1 MTPRLRTLSTTG
13 LLLVLTT
20 APAPVS
26 YASSAPPRLSA
37 ASASLALRVAPPTAS
52 YAVEPRPAESRAG
65 SSAGVG
71 RPRPG
76 EKAPAI
82 REELDPGVPE
92 VPDIPVAPE
101 TGVDAGVRPD
111 VAPEPSQHAAPP
123 SSSSEPLWHVFS
135 LGSGLVLIGL
145 GLGLAFLGLRVRRG

>member
-1 MTPRLRTLSTTG
+1 MTPRLRTLSTAG

-20 APAPVS
+20 APAPLS
-26 YASSAPPRLSA
+26 YASPAPPHSSA
-37 ASASLALRVAPPTAS
+37 ASASLALHVAPPTAS

-76 EKAPAI
+76 EEAPAI
-82 REELDPGVPE
+82 RAELDPGVPD

-101 TGVDAGVRPD
+101 TGADTDLRPD
-111 VAPEPSQHAAPP
+111 VNPEPSRHAAPP
-123 SSSSEPLWHVFS
+123 SSSTEPVWRVFS
-135 LGSGLVLIGL
+135 LGSGLVIMGL